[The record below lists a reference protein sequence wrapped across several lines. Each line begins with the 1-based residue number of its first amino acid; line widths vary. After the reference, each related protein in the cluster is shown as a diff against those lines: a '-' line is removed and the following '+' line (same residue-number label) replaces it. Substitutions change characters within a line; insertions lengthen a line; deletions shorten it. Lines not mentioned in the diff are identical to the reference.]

1 MMDNFFAAVFAS
13 FVAMT
18 PGTLPNP
25 KIATLTYD
33 SPQTKCFAEEL
44 RRQAPE
50 GVLAPTG
57 DLYVMGPGERRDV
70 VPAGSVI
77 ELFGTAPNGK
87 PMPKYLSLS
96 VWFETPD
103 GSAWQRRTR
112 EDGALEYSAA
122 AVMNPAK
129 VFDRVQY
136 RYLFD
141 FDLRECLKLSK

>member
-1 MMDNFFAAVFAS
+1 MDNFFSTLFAS
-13 FVAMT
+13 IVTLT

-33 SPQTKCFAEEL
+33 SPQTHCFAREL

-50 GVLAPTG
+50 NLLAASG
-57 DLYVMGPGERRDV
+57 DIYVMGPSERRDV

-87 PMPKYLSLS
+87 PKPTYLSLS

-103 GSAWQRRTR
+103 GAAWKRRTR
-112 EDGALEYSAA
+112 DDGALEYSAD

-141 FDLRECLKLSK
+141 FDLSECLKLSK